1 MIPKEKQ
8 KLIFNDQVLK
18 PDNSPVYWIAG
29 VGVGCKI
36 HLGMRYTIFLYR
48 GCFPRPHQSGIQ
60 SGRSMKAKLDG
71 HMN

>member
-1 MIPKEKQ
+1 VIPKEKQ

-36 HLGMRYTIFLYR
+36 HLGMRLTIFHIWAGIR
-48 GCFPRPHQSGIQ
+48 GLTQ
-60 SGRSMKAKLDG
+60 SGRSWKVKLDG
-71 HMN
+71 HLN

>member
-1 MIPKEKQ
+1 MLHVNIFQERIEKSLAENNFRVIPKEKQ

-36 HLGMRYTIFLYR
+36 HLGTRLTFSYILIIF
-48 GCFPRPHQSGIQ
+48 G
-60 SGRSMKAKLDG
+60 
-71 HMN
+71 

>member
-36 HLGMRYTIFLYR
+36 HLGMRLTIFYIEAVFL
-48 GCFPRPHQSGIQ
+48 GLTKVVFKVDDP
-60 SGRSMKAKLDG
+60 
-71 HMN
+71 